1 MITQVN
7 CSWINKVD
15 GGTAL
20 TQGPSEK
27 LLELFSVEK
36 VSDSQLTNP
45 EFGPFILFLEEIV
58 HWCLCSMVSEYFFI
72 GIGISS
78 HTSLITGYSELGNGR
93 MKGGCP
99 NEQKPASVKK
109 WSLVKCEPW
118 VETLRWWPSLL
129 GWGEGSESDF
139 RWMQGQCRTYADRLP
154 SARKMNTL
162 LSCVWKIQ
170 GHFNSFTQSLKPGLP
185 PRHISFLNP

>member
-27 LLELFSVEK
+27 LLELFPVEK

-72 GIGISS
+72 GVGISS

-109 WSLVKCEPW
+109 WSLVKGEPW
-118 VETLRWWPSLL
+118 VEISDDGPASLV
-129 GWGEGSESDF
+129 EVRD
-139 RWMQGQCRTYADRLP
+139 
-154 SARKMNTL
+154 
-162 LSCVWKIQ
+162 
-170 GHFNSFTQSLKPGLP
+170 QSL
-185 PRHISFLNP
+185 ISGVCKGSAGPMLTDSPLHVKWTLYYHVYEKFKDMLIVLHSPWSLVYHQDTLAF